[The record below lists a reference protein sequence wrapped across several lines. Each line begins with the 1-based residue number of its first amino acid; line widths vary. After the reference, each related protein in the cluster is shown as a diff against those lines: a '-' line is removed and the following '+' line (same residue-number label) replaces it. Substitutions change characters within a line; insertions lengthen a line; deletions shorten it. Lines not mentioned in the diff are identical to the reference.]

1 MKFIRTNRAL
11 GLLIALMTL
20 LGWLALS
27 NHCALGLMAKTVVAQ
42 KAHSCC
48 HNGNSEPVKEPG
60 DGKRNVECCKS
71 LHAVL
76 PDGAKLPAA
85 HAPVFAV
92 LPVVWVLALQAQM
105 PERTAS
111 AGDTGPPPDVPT
123 FAELVLQRS
132 LLSHAPPVSA

>member
-1 MKFIRTNRAL
+1 
-11 GLLIALMTL
+11 MTL
-20 LGWLALS
+20 AGWLALS

-71 LHAVL
+71 LHAVM
-76 PDGAKLPAA
+76 PVTAKLPAA
-85 HAPVFAV
+85 QAPLLAV
-92 LPVVWVLALQAQM
+92 LPVVWVLALHAQV
-105 PERTAS
+105 PAQTAS

-123 FAELVLQRS
+123 FAELVLNRS
-132 LLSHAPPVSA
+132 LLSHAPPLLA